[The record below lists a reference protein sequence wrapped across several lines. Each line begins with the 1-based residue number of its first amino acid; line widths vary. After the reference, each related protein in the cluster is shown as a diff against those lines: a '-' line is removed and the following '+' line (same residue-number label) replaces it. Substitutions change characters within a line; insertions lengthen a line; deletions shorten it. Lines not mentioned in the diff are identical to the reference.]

1 MRVRVDLDLCQGH
14 GTCAEEAPEIFAVDE
29 KESKVIVREERPPE
43 ALRAKLKSAVR
54 FCPTRALS
62 LIED

>member
-1 MRVRVDLDLCQGH
+1 VRVRVDLDLCQGH
-14 GTCAEEAPEIFAVDE
+14 GTCAEEAPEVFAVDE
-29 KESKVIVREERPPE
+29 KGSKVIVRMERPPE
-43 ALRAKLKSAVR
+43 ALRAKVKSAVR

>member
-1 MRVRVDLDLCQGH
+1 VRIRVDLDLCQGH

-29 KESKVIVREERPPE
+29 KELKVIIREERAPD
-43 ALRAKLKSAVR
+43 ALHAKVKRAVR

-62 LIED
+62 IVED